1 MQNKNSRRSK
11 STGAAKTWVL
21 VAVAVAAVAAAI
33 WWWKGSGTAGG
44 EGAAGAASAASG
56 ASGASSGG
64 PGGGRGG
71 RGGAGGNR
79 PQPVTVAAVQR
90 RDLAVAVD
98 AIGSIA
104 AANTAVVRAKVSGE
118 LKAIYFK
125 EGQAV
130 KAGQVLAL
138 IDPRPFEIARDQAHA
153 ALARDQAQLEN
164 ARADLARYKD
174 LVAKEAAPRQ
184 QLDTQQALVR
194 QLEATLLSDQAT
206 LDNAKLQLSYTRV
219 AAPISGQA
227 GLKQADLGN
236 NITPSDVN
244 GLLSVAQ
251 TQPAAVV
258 FAVPDARLARIR
270 QQLGA
275 NQPLSVQAWDR
286 ERKQMLAEGRV
297 ASTDNAIDASTG
309 TIKVKALFPNKDNS
323 LFPNQFVNVRL
334 QLDTLKDVLVVPT
347 AAVQRGAQGSYVYVV
362 ADGQVALRKLTLQA
376 TDGDW
381 SAVQGDIKPGE
392 QVVTDGADRLRDG
405 GKAEV
410 IKAPA
415 GGASAGRDG
424 GGGRSN
430 WMDRV
435 PPEMVEKLKA
445 MSPEDR
451 RAWIQQHRAA
461 SAPAAATATA
471 ASEARPAEAPARD
484 GARPEAAKAEAAKA
498 PAEGASGGG
507 ERPRWMDRVPPEMVE
522 KIKAMS
528 PEDRRAWF
536 QQHRPASAPAQ

>member
-1 MQNKNSRRSK
+1 MQNKNSRRSR
-11 STGAAKTWVL
+11 SAGAAKTWVL
-21 VAVAVAAVAAAI
+21 VAVAVAALGAAV
-33 WWWKGSGTAGG
+33 WWWKGSGAAGG

-56 ASGASSGG
+56 ASGAGG
-64 PGGGRGG
+64 FGGAGGGRGG
-71 RGGAGGNR
+71 RGGPGGNR

-104 AANTAVVRAKVSGE
+104 SANTAVVRAKVSGE

-125 EGQAV
+125 EGQPV

-236 NITPSDVN
+236 NITPSDAN

-275 NQPLSVQAWDR
+275 GQPLAVQAWDR
-286 ERKQMLAEGRV
+286 ERRQMLAEGRV

-362 ADGQVALRKLTLQA
+362 TDGQVALRKVTLQA
-376 TDGDW
+376 TDGDG
-381 SAVQGDIKPGE
+381 SAVQGDLKPGE

-410 IKAPA
+410 IKVPA

-451 RAWIQQHRAA
+451 RAWIQQHRSA
-461 SAPAAATATA
+461 SAPAATTAPA

-484 GARPEAAKAEAAKA
+484 AAKPEAAKASGEAA
-498 PAEGASGGG
+498 ASAGG
-507 ERPRWMDRVPPEMVE
+507 ERPRWLDRVPPEMVE
-522 KIKAMS
+522 KLKAMS
-528 PEDRRAWF
+528 PEERRAWF